1 MTNTRA
7 PRPTDLVALVTFGE
21 EVRENMAVT
30 RDHLGVPHGTPR
42 PIAAAIE
49 QWLHLGRRTWIS
61 VAGREI
67 RGIATAR
74 DLASKSAW
82 EIDTLVDA
90 PAPTDGPDAEVEVV
104 VDLLRQAARAA
115 RDAQVTHLLLRTP
128 IDSVASRV
136 AVRAGFRRV
145 VDEQLW
151 VGRLTPASPVRS
163 DTAGHVREA
172 AAADTVARF
181 QVFSRA
187 YPVAAREALAMM
199 QEEWRAVQDDRWV
212 DRGGLSLVQEAD
224 GRVHGTLEA
233 SARGQFRLTV
243 AAGAAT
249 SGLEL
254 LAELGRRLSGTPDH
268 FTLVPQGS
276 AAEEAVQAAGLVPAG
291 EYSLFC
297 QRFARPVRD
306 DVRAPARIAVTG

>member
-90 PAPTDGPDAEVEVV
+90 PAPSEGPDAEAEVV

-115 RDAQVTHLLLRTP
+115 RDAQVTHLVLRTP
-128 IDSVASRV
+128 IDSAAARV

-145 VDEQLW
+145 VDERLW
-151 VGRLTPASPVRS
+151 VGQLTPAAASVA
-163 DTAGHVREA
+163 TGHVREA
-172 AAADTVARF
+172 AAADAVARF

-187 YPVAAREALAMM
+187 YPVAAREALAMT

-212 DRGGLSLVQEAD
+212 DRGGLSLVQEVD

-243 AAGAAT
+243 ASGASA

-254 LAELGRRLSGTPDH
+254 LAELGRRLTGTPDH
-268 FTLVPQGS
+268 FSLVPQGS
-276 AAEEAVQAAGLVPAG
+276 AAEEAVQAAGLAPAG
-291 EYSLFC
+291 EFSLFC
-297 QRFARPVRD
+297 QRLARPVRD
-306 DVRAPARIAVTG
+306 DVRASARIAVTG